1 MATIIRVD
9 ALKALLESAG
19 LYAVIDVRD
28 WGEFTLEQI
37 PGAVGPPV
45 GTRQRAAPPLHY
57 WLEPY
62 DHRARSRRTG
72 PGPTSSG
79 WESAPKWWRAQTG
92 RKKQPGVLTA
102 LEELLQD
109 DTAGDPIRGVK

>member
-37 PGAVGPPV
+37 PGASTLPRGSLEKYLPV
-45 GTRQRAAPPLHY
+45 LGFCR
-57 WLEPY
+57 
-62 DHRARSRRTG
+62 
-72 PGPTSSG
+72 
-79 WESAPKWWRAQTG
+79 
-92 RKKQPGVLTA
+92 
-102 LEELLQD
+102 
-109 DTAGDPIRGVK
+109 